1 MVDTTAFSGEVRER
15 IGRGGARALR
25 RSGRVPATIYGD
37 NNENVSISVEM
48 RELQRDLQRPGFT
61 NRLCEVVVGSNKV
74 RVLPREVQVDPVTD
88 TPIHVDFMRIS
99 PRARVRLNVPVS
111 FIDEEDSPGIKR
123 GGVLNVVR
131 HDIEFYCRADAI
143 PESIVIS
150 LHGLDIGDSVHISS
164 VTLPE
169 GVKPTI
175 TDRDFTIATVA
186 APTIHVEE
194 EPEEADLEGEE
205 GEEGEGAE
213 GAEAE
218 GEGEAATAAA
228 GNGGEEKGE

>member
-1 MVDTTAFSGEVRER
+1 MANTTAFSGKIRER
-15 IGRGGARALR
+15 IGRGGARELR

-194 EPEEADLEGEE
+194 EPEEEDLEGEE

>member
-1 MVDTTAFSGEVRER
+1 MADTTAFSGEIRER
-15 IGRGGARALR
+15 IGRGGARELR

-111 FIDEEDSPGIKR
+111 FINEEESPGIKR

-131 HDIEFYCRADAI
+131 HEIEFYCRADAI

-150 LHGLDIGDSVHISS
+150 LDGLDIGDGVHISS

-169 GVKPTI
+169 GVNPTI
-175 TDRDFTIATVA
+175 TDRDFTIATIA
-186 APTIHVEE
+186 APTVHVEE
-194 EPEEADLEGEE
+194 EPEEEGLEGEDGEDGE
-205 GEEGEGAE
+205 GTEGAE
-213 GAEAE
+213 SE
-218 GEGEAATAAA
+218 GEDEAAGDAGEAK
-228 GNGGEEKGE
+228 EE